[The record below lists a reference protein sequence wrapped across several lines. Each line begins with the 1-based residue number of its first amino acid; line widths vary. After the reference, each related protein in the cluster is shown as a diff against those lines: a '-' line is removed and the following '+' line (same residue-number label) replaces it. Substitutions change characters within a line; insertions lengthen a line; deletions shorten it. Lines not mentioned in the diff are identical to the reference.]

1 MVLGRWL
8 GGVVAAPAVSCLCG
22 DEKVS
27 LDAIAGSIV
36 KSNIICKCGNPAEV
50 EGRRIDVPHKED
62 WWRRLIAM
70 IGTRRHRPSIYP

>member
-8 GGVVAAPAVSCLCG
+8 GGVVAAPAVSRPCG